1 MIIRKDVDRNY
12 LDKMHKIIFNLCAFW
27 QLTYK
32 KECGILEAQGSNK
45 KQQKWM
51 EEIKNENH

>member
-12 LDKMHKIIFNLCAFW
+12 LAKMHKIIFNFFAFG

-32 KECGILEAQGSNK
+32 KRCVILESQQRTKTNDK
-45 KQQKWM
+45 KM
-51 EEIKNENH
+51 N